1 VKTFSLFQALH
12 SEIRSILSS
21 IVSSLTSLPLSKAGA
36 KVDGLFSQTNL
47 IHITYVLNMVLLLIF
62 NTKTV
67 GFFRAIKKKTEKED
81 DNSIYRLSG

>member
-1 VKTFSLFQALH
+1 
-12 SEIRSILSS
+12 
-21 IVSSLTSLPLSKAGA
+21 
-36 KVDGLFSQTNL
+36 
-47 IHITYVLNMVLLLIF
+47 MVLLLIF